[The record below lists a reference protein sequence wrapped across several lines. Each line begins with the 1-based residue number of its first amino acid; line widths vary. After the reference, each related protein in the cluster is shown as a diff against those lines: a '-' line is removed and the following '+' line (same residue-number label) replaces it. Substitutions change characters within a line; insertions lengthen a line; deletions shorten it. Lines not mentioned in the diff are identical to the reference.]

1 MKLFFIE
8 GNRKIETTRVNESYN
23 RLKSTG
29 FIKEVGKIEYVTG
42 NCLAGKKILSASI
55 ELKDNKK
62 PISLTNWKLRMEEVP
77 YEEGMKV
84 CADGQ
89 GRYVA
94 LMFKQLLDG
103 DNTINDE
110 NIYSEVTVPTGMNV
124 ISFIMLKNV
133 GEPWA
138 YDDFKNTEIS
148 SGNPFI
154 DQLDNLANEYDLKNQ
169 IVYDIATLGTG
180 NITCSLAR
188 KLYGKA
194 KELNPK
200 ITLNQ
205 ESIDRTVALLNII
218 KDHPV

>member
-1 MKLFFIE
+1 MAK
-8 GNRKIETTRVNESYN
+8 
-23 RLKSTG
+23 
-29 FIKEVGKIEYVTG
+29 
-42 NCLAGKKILSASI
+42 
-55 ELKDNKK
+55 
-62 PISLTNWKLRMEEVP
+62 
-77 YEEGMKV
+77 
-84 CADGQ
+84 
-89 GRYVA
+89 
-94 LMFKQLLDG
+94 
-103 DNTINDE
+103 
-110 NIYSEVTVPTGMNV
+110 
-124 ISFIMLKNV
+124 
-133 GEPWA
+133 PWA

-218 KDHPV
+218 KDHPVLAKDRISTRFSKGLKMFYKENEITNPNDVYSVIRAITNDVWKELFIAESGTSAEPKKYADGLKDI